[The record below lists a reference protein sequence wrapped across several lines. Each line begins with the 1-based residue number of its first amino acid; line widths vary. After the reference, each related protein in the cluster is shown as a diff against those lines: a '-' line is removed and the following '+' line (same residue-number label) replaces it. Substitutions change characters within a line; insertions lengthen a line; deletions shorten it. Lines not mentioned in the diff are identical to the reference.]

1 MCACHNLSAF
11 AAAVGQLHLSLAPT
25 YKDVDSGPKK
35 CYDSH
40 QSRNQ
45 LFPHSLNLQPDCQT
59 YLAWQGS
66 VLTPTLI
73 ISILEDKD
81 SSHTFFL
88 GKQILQMKRVLG

>member
-1 MCACHNLSAF
+1 MALTWGPAAESTGNQVCACHNLSAF
-11 AAAVGQLHLSLAPT
+11 AAAVEQLHLSLAPT
-25 YKDVDSGPKK
+25 YKDVDSGPMK

-45 LFPHSLNLQPDCQT
+45 LFLHSLNLQPDCQT

-73 ISILEDKD
+73 ISPGPAGL
-81 SSHTFFL
+81 
-88 GKQILQMKRVLG
+88 